1 MTGGSSPRTV
11 ERSTVRRMM
20 DRPTVM
26 VVDSFPLPGGQPDG
40 CQYFVFAVGA
50 RRHRVWGMG
59 VLSPQGLS
67 VNLLGG
73 EISHIGAVAIGIPRP
88 SLARAGRRSA
98 TTSVFALVGHKEDD
112 LAKSLAND
120 LARRIGIPTVVVAGV
135 HLRRARS
142 SDIAAVLR
150 NAESALEA
158 IAAHV
163 ASARRSTRR
172 R

>member
-1 MTGGSSPRTV
+1 V
-11 ERSTVRRMM
+11 
-20 DRPTVM
+20 
-26 VVDSFPLPGGQPDG
+26 
-40 CQYFVFAVGA
+40 C
-50 RRHRVWGMG
+50 
-59 VLSPQGLS
+59 VLSPQSLS

-73 EISHIGAVAIGIPRP
+73 DRPHIGAVAIGIPRP
-88 SLARAGRRSA
+88 SLTRSGRRSA

-163 ASARRSTRR
+163 ASARRRTRR